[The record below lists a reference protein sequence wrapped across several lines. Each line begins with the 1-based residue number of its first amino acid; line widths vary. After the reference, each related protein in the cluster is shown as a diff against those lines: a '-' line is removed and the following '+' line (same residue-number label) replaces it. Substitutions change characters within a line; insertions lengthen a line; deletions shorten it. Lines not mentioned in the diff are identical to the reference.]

1 FTSTDRSATAP
12 TRVPRM
18 AAEPAGRTR
27 SAARSSGRS
36 TKLSRDVIINAALT
50 FLDREGWDA
59 LTINALAAQLG
70 TKGPS
75 LYNHVDS
82 LEDLRR
88 TVRMRV
94 IDDIITM
101 LHRVGEGRAR

>member
-1 FTSTDRSATAP
+1 MTSRP
-12 TRVPRM
+12 
-18 AAEPAGRTR
+18 AAKSPKPK
-27 SAARSSGRS
+27 SP
-36 TKLSRDVIINAALT
+36 KLSRDVIINAALT

-59 LTINALAAQLG
+59 LTINALATQLG

-75 LYNHVDS
+75 LYNHVSS

-94 IDDIITM
+94 IDDILQMLSTVGTGRTRDDVVRTM
-101 LHRVGEGRAR
+101 ASS